1 MASWTIKPKPYL
13 RGRFAPEGERHRG
26 GGGKAAYWLPII
38 ALHSGARLSELAQL
52 NVKDIVVQGG
62 VKCFRVID
70 GPEEG
75 QSIKNA
81 VSHRL
86 VPIHKRIIELA
97 SPITSIR
104 LIVQDDCSPICGRI
118 PTVLRADCSANG
130 AADSRLS
137 QYGASDLLN
146 SLEIAPS
153 TFSAPGDFSMVCNDL

>member
-86 VPIHKRIIELA
+86 VPIHKRIIELGFSDYIDTLDRA
-97 SPITSIR
+97 GR
-104 LIVQDDCSPICGRI
+104 LFADLRPDSHGVAGGLFSKWCG
-118 PTVLRADCSANG
+118 G
-130 AADSRLS
+130 
-137 QYGASDLLN
+137 
-146 SLEIAPS
+146 
-153 TFSAPGDFSMVCNDL
+153 